1 MVAKIYSSGLMG
13 VNGYTVEV
21 EVDTSQG
28 LPSFETVGLPDS
40 AVKESKERVRTA
52 IKNSGYTFPVKKITV
67 NLAPANTRKEGPAYD
82 LPIALGI
89 LSTIG
94 IIKCKDISD
103 SIFIGELSLDGRVKA
118 VDGVLPMV
126 LSARDNG
133 FKRCFVPCENADEA
147 ALVNDIS
154 VYPVSSVS
162 QLVDFFNGK
171 IKIDG
176 IDAVI
181 NKYR

>member
-103 SIFIGELSLDGRVKA
+103 SIFIG
-118 VDGVLPMV
+118 
-126 LSARDNG
+126 
-133 FKRCFVPCENADEA
+133 
-147 ALVNDIS
+147 
-154 VYPVSSVS
+154 
-162 QLVDFFNGK
+162 
-171 IKIDG
+171 
-176 IDAVI
+176 
-181 NKYR
+181 